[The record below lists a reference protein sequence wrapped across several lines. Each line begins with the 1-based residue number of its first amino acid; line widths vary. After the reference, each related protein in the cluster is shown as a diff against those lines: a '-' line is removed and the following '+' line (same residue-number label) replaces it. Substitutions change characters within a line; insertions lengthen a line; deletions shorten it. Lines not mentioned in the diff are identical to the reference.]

1 MTAKDDGAAALR
13 TWREWRDRRD
23 PLIRSAR
30 QVGATIA
37 EIMTASDCAKG
48 TVTTALA
55 RTDPEG
61 QRMTVTVT
69 DAARRYHH
77 PNFRSATTVDT
88 GNGPAL
94 AFTFVQFS
102 PWGRE
107 LEMPTYSEDQALT
120 RQDQEF
126 LSQEWEAAR
135 IEHWKCMFREDVR
148 RQLGDAGT
156 RRNAYLAAR
165 EAMDG
170 AYAAFAAAG
179 DGQWRALLL
188 AMATAHD
195 NAMTTAKA
203 WDEAA
208 AGLAR
213 AQRNHWQHAGREH
226 GLTLAAVAAESGYGI
241 REWDIREIDSDYDPY
256 KGSYPDYEGPA
267 VAEVRPLVEQQ
278 QKLLKAAGEMA
289 GDRS

>member
-1 MTAKDDGAAALR
+1 MTAKDDALTALR

-30 QVGATIA
+30 QAGATIG
-37 EIMTASDCAKG
+37 EIMAASDCAKG

-61 QRMTVTVT
+61 QRMTVAVT

-88 GNGPAL
+88 ENGPAL
-94 AFTFVQFS
+94 VFTFAQFS

-107 LEMPTYSEDQALT
+107 PEMLAYWEDQALT

-135 IEHWKCMFREDVR
+135 TEHWKCVFREDVR
-148 RQLGDAGT
+148 RQLRDAGG

-195 NAMTTAKA
+195 SAMTTAKA

-213 AQRNHWQHAGREH
+213 AQRNHWQHAGRDA

-241 REWDIREIDSDYDPY
+241 SEWDIREIDANEDLYQGSHPHYD
-256 KGSYPDYEGPA
+256 GPA